1 MNKKHQYE
9 KDTVNDFLKHLKERD
24 ITLVKNIIPKYYE
37 RTNYKGKGERTLV
50 NFTLEL
56 KKVSDKDIER
66 ELRLFI
72 LENFDM

>member
-1 MNKKHQYE
+1 MSKNHKYE
-9 KDTVNDFLKHLKERD
+9 KDVVNDFMKHLKERD

-37 RTNYKGKGERTLV
+37 RTNYKGEGERTLV

-72 LENFDM
+72 LENFDV

>member
-1 MNKKHQYE
+1 MSKKHQYE
-9 KDTVNDFLKHLKERD
+9 KDNINDFLKHLKERD

-37 RTNYKGKGERTLV
+37 RTNYKGEGERTLV

-72 LENFDM
+72 LENFDV

>member
-1 MNKKHQYE
+1 MSKKHQYE

-37 RTNYKGKGERTLV
+37 RTNYKGEGERTLV